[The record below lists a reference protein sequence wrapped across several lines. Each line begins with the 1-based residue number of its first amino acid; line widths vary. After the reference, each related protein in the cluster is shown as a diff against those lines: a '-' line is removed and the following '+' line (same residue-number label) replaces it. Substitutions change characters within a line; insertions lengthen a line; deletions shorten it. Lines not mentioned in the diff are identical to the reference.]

1 MEVVAKRGNRIFIVK
16 KSNEFFL
23 VNLDTKK
30 AIKAKPPDKPD
41 MFLKFGYFDE
51 VDTLSVS
58 TRMDIITCLKNI

>member
-1 MEVVAKRGNRIFIVK
+1 MEVIAKRGDRIFIVK
-16 KSNEFFL
+16 QSSDFFL

-30 AIKAKPPDKPD
+30 AIKADPPDKPD
-41 MFLKFGYFDE
+41 MFLKFGYFDK